1 MNDGMLRQLG
11 RRVAMMIGL
20 GKITGYGDAGGIQ
33 KLQYQTPLEVRGDTP
48 RMAEFGFSSGLPVG
62 TDVVLAYLGGDRS
75 SAVIVASN
83 NQQYRQSGLKSGE
96 TLIYNQW
103 GMFIKLTENGIEVEA
118 KGKPVT
124 VANATTVTVTATEK
138 IRLETPRLEVTGDV
152 IDNCD
157 SNGATLKALRDAHN
171 DHDHI
176 VKNVQSGNDEK
187 TSEKP
192 GEIVE

>member
-103 GMFIKLTENGIEVEA
+103 GMFVKLTENGIEVEA

-171 DHDHI
+171 DHGHI

>member
-103 GMFIKLTENGIEVEA
+103 GMFVKLTENGIEIEA

-124 VANATTVTVTATEK
+124 VTNATTVTVTAAER

-157 SNGATLKALRDAHN
+157 SNGTTLKALRDTYN
-171 DHDHI
+171 DHSHN

>member
-62 TDVVLAYLGGDRS
+62 TDVVLAYMGGDRS

-176 VKNVQSGNDEK
+176 VKNVQSGNDDK

>member
-103 GMFIKLTENGIEVEA
+103 GMFVKLTENGIEVEA

-187 TSEKP
+187 TSEKT

>member
-1 MNDGMLRQLG
+1 MSGDILRQLG
-11 RRVAMMIGL
+11 RRVSMMLGIGR
-20 GKITGYGDAGGIQ
+20 ITAHGDAGGIQ
-33 KLQYQTPLEVRGDTP
+33 KLQYQTPLEVRGGTP

-62 TDVVLAYLGGDRS
+62 TDVVIAYLGGDRS

-83 NQQYRQSGLKSGE
+83 NQQYRHSDLKPGE
-96 TLIYNQW
+96 SVIYNQW

-118 KGKPVT
+118 KGQPVT
-124 VANATTVTVTATEK
+124 VSNATTVTVTATEK
-138 IRLETPRLEVTGDV
+138 IRLDTPRLEVTGDV

-157 SNGATLKALRDAHN
+157 SNGATLKQLRDGHN

-187 TSEKP
+187 TSEIP
-192 GEIVE
+192 REPVE

>member
-33 KLQYQTPLEVRGDTP
+33 KLQYQTPLEVRSDTP

-103 GMFIKLTENGIEVEA
+103 GMFVKLTENGIEVEA

-124 VANATTVTVTATEK
+124 VDNATTVTVTATEK

>member
-1 MNDGMLRQLG
+1 MNDGILRQLG

-103 GMFIKLTENGIEVEA
+103 GMFVKLTENGIEVEA
-118 KGKPVT
+118 KGKPVI

-171 DHDHI
+171 THDHV

-192 GEIVE
+192 GEFVK

>member
-33 KLQYQTPLEVRGDTP
+33 KLQYQTPLEVKGDTP

-103 GMFIKLTENGIEVEA
+103 GMFVKLTENGIEVEA

-192 GEIVE
+192 REIVE

>member
-33 KLQYQTPLEVRGDTP
+33 KLQYQTPLEVKGDTP

-103 GMFIKLTENGIEVEA
+103 GMLVKLTENGIEVEA